1 MFRFLVKVDFVIFLL
16 TMFAFLLLPSWR
28 HRLTA
33 SGCTSDTYVT
43 ANSAKSGT
51 RVVQQSQHSAERVT
65 VAAGT
70 VVCCLLPLV
79 HCCLLLICCCCRLA
93 ILTGGTGNRPKF
105 FEFRTL
111 TGAVMT
117 GVKYRPFYQQ

>member
-33 SGCTSDTYVT
+33 SGCTSDTHVT

-65 VAAGT
+65 VTAAAQ
-70 VVCCLLPLV
+70 VRYCSLLPAATCTLLSAAD
-79 HCCLLLICCCCRLA
+79 LLLLQ
-93 ILTGGTGNRPKF
+93 TGHSDGR
-105 FEFRTL
+105 
-111 TGAVMT
+111 
-117 GVKYRPFYQQ
+117 YW